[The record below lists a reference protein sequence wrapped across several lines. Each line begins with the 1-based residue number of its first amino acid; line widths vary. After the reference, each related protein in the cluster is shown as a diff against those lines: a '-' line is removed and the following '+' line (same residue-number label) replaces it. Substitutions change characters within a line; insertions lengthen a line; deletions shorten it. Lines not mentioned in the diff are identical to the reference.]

1 MIPAPFTHI
10 RVSSIKEASDA
21 LEHHGDE
28 AKLLAGGHS
37 LIPLMKLRLATP
49 TVLVDIMR
57 ITQLQGIKQ
66 ESGNIIIGA
75 LTRHVDIERSPI
87 VRQHAPLI
95 AAAAALVGDP
105 QVRNR
110 GTIGGSVAHGDS
122 ASDLS
127 CALLAANAS
136 FVVSGTSGVRTIP
149 AAEFFLG
156 FWTTALEPS
165 DILAE
170 IVIPEASSSPWSYQ
184 KFTIRSQDWAVVSV
198 ALSGSHIVL
207 GAMGEIP
214 LRAEATERALAS
226 GASTIEAAQLAAE
239 NTSPSSDL
247 RASGE
252 YRQHLARVLVLDA
265 LTESAARS

>member
-57 ITQLQGIKQ
+57 ITQLQGIRQ
-66 ESGNIIIGA
+66 EAGNIIIGA

-87 VRQHAPLI
+87 VLQHAPLI

-127 CALLAANAS
+127 CALFAANAS

-149 AAEFFLG
+149 AAELFLG

-170 IVIPEASSSPWSYQ
+170 IGVLN
-184 KFTIRSQDWAVVSV
+184 V
-198 ALSGSHIVL
+198 LL
-207 GAMGEIP
+207 GAAVSFVVAFIFAASRYLC
-214 LRAEATERALAS
+214 LRLS
-226 GASTIEAAQLAAE
+226 VS
-239 NTSPSSDL
+239 
-247 RASGE
+247 
-252 YRQHLARVLVLDA
+252 
-265 LTESAARS
+265 